1 MIEIFSKYTLI
12 LLGLFFIMVGLLM
25 FFQPEIIRKT
35 IRKAG
40 STKFINYVELLTRM
54 LPGIAFIL
62 YSKYSNYMIIFN
74 VIGYFI
80 ILSSIILLLIPR
92 KIHNRFSVQCAEILK
107 PNYFKIISPFSIII
121 GIILIVSII

>member
-1 MIEIFSKYTLI
+1 
-12 LLGLFFIMVGLLM
+12 M